1 MTLQK
6 SLLMHLLSLF
16 SFTGF
21 VALFLIKNKVTIL
34 PCPTSS
40 AWSYIIYM
48 LIPLLLALL
57 SVWLI
62 KKIPTDDSLEIDGND
77 IVPVEG
83 NLIPAYI
90 GMFVISLSLPG
101 MSIESFM
108 IMLLLLAIWLNIGS
122 VSYFNPFLSIIGYR
136 FYAVRSVNKKSITL
150 ITAKKDL
157 KQASKLENLIRV
169 NNYTFFWSEK

>member
-1 MTLQK
+1 MLQK
-6 SLLMHLLSLF
+6 SLLVHLLSLF
-16 SFTGF
+16 SFAGF

-40 AWSYIIYM
+40 SLSYIIYM

-57 SVWLI
+57 SVWII
-62 KKIPTDDSLEIDGND
+62 KKIPADDSLEIDGND
-77 IVPVEG
+77 IAPVEG
-83 NLIPAYI
+83 DLIPAYI

-136 FYAVRSVNKKSITL
+136 FYAVRSANKKSITL

-157 KQASKLENLIRV
+157 KRASKLENLIRV

>member
-1 MTLQK
+1 MTLK
-6 SLLMHLLSLF
+6 RKLLVYLLSLF
-16 SFTGF
+16 SFMG
-21 VALFLIKNKVTIL
+21 VVPLFLIKNKVTIL
-34 PCPTSS
+34 PHSASS
-40 AWSYIIYM
+40 LWSYAIYV
-48 LIPLLLALL
+48 LIPLLLTLL

-62 KKIPTDDSLEIDGND
+62 ERMPRNETLIINGND

-108 IMLLLLAIWLNIGS
+108 IMLLLLVIWLNIGS

-136 FYAVRSVNKKSITL
+136 FYAVRSINNKSITL
-150 ITAKKDL
+150 ITSKKDL
-157 KQASKLENLIRV
+157 KQASKLRNLIRV

>member
-1 MTLQK
+1 MLLK
-6 SLLMHLLSLF
+6 SLLVHLLSLF
-16 SFTGF
+16 SFMGF

-34 PCPTSS
+34 PCPASS
-40 AWSYIIYM
+40 LWSYIIYM

-62 KKIPTDDSLEIDGND
+62 KKIPADDSLEIDGND

-101 MSIESFM
+101 MGIESFM

-136 FYAVRSVNKKSITL
+136 FYAVRSVNHKSITL

-169 NNYTFFWSEK
+169 NNYTFFWSDK